1 MVCTLVSVDLP
12 VLAGWEAE
20 WGQAAIGDLRL
31 GLLAGML
38 LLTGLLCTDVVG
50 RGMAS
55 LCLLRPGLETLPAL
69 AFLFTL
75 ADALAMLFIPLPG
88 GASLLRS
95 HRVRPGAGSV
105 GGSRSPGGGP
115 AILPGGRPG
124 QGAVCGYPG

>member
-1 MVCTLVSVDLP
+1 MDLP

-75 ADALAMLFIPLPG
+75 ADALAMLLTHYREGLPCCAVTAFG
-88 GASLLRS
+88 LVLALWGDHA
-95 HRVRPGAGSV
+95 HREGDRLSCRAAA
-105 GGSRSPGGGP
+105 R
-115 AILPGGRPG
+115 